1 MEIGD
6 PKSDLGNP
14 AVENLA
20 KFSRGLRLEAD
31 AEDRTIIAALKC
43 VSESSVVPPGLD

>member
-20 KFSRGLRLEAD
+20 KFSRGLKPM
-31 AEDRTIIAALKC
+31 LKTRQL
-43 VSESSVVPPGLD
+43 SQR